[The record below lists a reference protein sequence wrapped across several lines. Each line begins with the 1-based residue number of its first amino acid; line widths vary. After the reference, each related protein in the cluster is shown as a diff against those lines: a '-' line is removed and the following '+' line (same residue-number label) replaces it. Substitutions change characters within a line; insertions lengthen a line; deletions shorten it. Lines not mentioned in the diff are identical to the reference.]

1 MIYIVKMRESR
12 EKRKYSC
19 EKLKAIFFIERA
31 YRLPTEKFNFKFR
44 LISSN
49 RKTFSME
56 ANKS

>member
-1 MIYIVKMRESR
+1 MRESR